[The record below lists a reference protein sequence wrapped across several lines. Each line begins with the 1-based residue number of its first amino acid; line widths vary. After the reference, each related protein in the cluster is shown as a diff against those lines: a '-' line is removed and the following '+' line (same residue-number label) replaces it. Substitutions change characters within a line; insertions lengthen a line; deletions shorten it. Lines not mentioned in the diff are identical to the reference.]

1 MDNIFGGREGGEGE
15 SLFFEGEKNKNSFK
29 PKDQMQKT
37 KLA

>member
-1 MDNIFGGREGGEGE
+1 MYNIFGGKEGKGN
-15 SLFFEGEKNKNSFK
+15 LWFFEGEKNKNSFK

>member
-1 MDNIFGGREGGEGE
+1 MDNIFGGREGKGN
-15 SLFFEGEKNKNSFK
+15 LFFEGEKNKNSFK